1 MPLIALEGGGVLTR
15 GGKSGLVI
23 VGRPVPVVAERV
35 VKPGPPVPAA
45 TERLVKPGP
54 PLLVVREELVKP

>member
-23 VGRPVPVVAERV
+23 VGRPVPVVAER
-35 VKPGPPVPAA
+35 
-45 TERLVKPGP
+45 LVKPGP